1 MSRKKLDI
9 TNIILDSFGKRLNYL
24 RIMNNYILDFVSDK
38 TNVAKSTLSQLE
50 NDKYGPSA
58 IALFQLSKLFN
69 VDPYWLLTGEG
80 DMHTPPAVPQTYPPE
95 LSDYLE
101 KTIKVL
107 QSETDYAKAL
117 GQNIDAFY
125 KSVTA
130 EETKNNAIDA
140 RLSNLENKIDN
151 LLHAKD
157 DAGTG

>member
-1 MSRKKLDI
+1 MGVRIMQVRNNAQLNQPAFAKILDI
-9 TNIILDSFGKRLNYL
+9 KRGAPTISNWENGLSCP
-24 RIMNNYILDFVSDK
+24 DV
-38 TNVAKSTLSQLE
+38 TL
-50 NDKYGPSA
+50 
-58 IALFQLSKLFN
+58 LSKISGLFYVN
-69 VDPYWLLTGEG
+69 LHWLLTGEG
-80 DMHTPPAVPQTYPPE
+80 NIHTPPAVAQTYPPE

-107 QSETDYAKAL
+107 QSESDYAKAL

-130 EETKNNAIDA
+130 EETKNNTIDA